1 MTDEKVIAL
10 FLKTPD
16 PGRVKTRLARDIGH
30 HAACRVYTG
39 LVENII
45 SQVVKSGIPL
55 AICYDG
61 EHEDLPESWLKP
73 AQYVLRQT
81 SGDLGRRMAAA
92 FQALFRG
99 GAGYVALIGSDIPG
113 ITPDYLHGA
122 FSMMDRHAMVI
133 GPATDGGYCLIGF
146 RRDCF
151 TSAVFEG
158 IPWSTCRVYRMTLE
172 AAAKADL
179 DAAALPPLSD
189 IDSLDDLLKMTVGDG
204 PFPHNRF

>member
-10 FLKTPD
+10 FLKTPI

-30 HAACRVYTG
+30 QAACRVYTG
-39 LVENII
+39 LVEHII
-45 SQVVKSGIPL
+45 SQVVESGVPL

-92 FQALFRG
+92 FHALYRD
-99 GAGYVALIGSDIPG
+99 GAGYVALIGSDIPA
-113 ITPDYLHGA
+113 INPDYLQSA

-172 AAAKADL
+172 AAAKEGL

-189 IDSLDDLLKMTVGDG
+189 IDSLDDLQRMTVRDG
-204 PFPHNRF
+204 PFPRNRF